1 MSQLRIRRNICAE
14 TLESYND
21 SALFSDFKPVTC
33 LLTFIQFIPKMR
45 LSVFISFFFFSFFF
59 FTVNCQVAFN
69 LKKKKDCI

>member
-69 LKKKKDCI
+69 